1 MTIRIMLMKIMLP
14 KKIIWI
20 IYIFLN
26 IVLKMLMI
34 IGRLNLY
41 VTGFIQLGEVTTE
54 IRKAWWVLFLV
65 TLANYT

>member
-34 IGRLNLY
+34 IGRLNLH

-54 IRKAWWVLFLV
+54 IRKAW
-65 TLANYT
+65 